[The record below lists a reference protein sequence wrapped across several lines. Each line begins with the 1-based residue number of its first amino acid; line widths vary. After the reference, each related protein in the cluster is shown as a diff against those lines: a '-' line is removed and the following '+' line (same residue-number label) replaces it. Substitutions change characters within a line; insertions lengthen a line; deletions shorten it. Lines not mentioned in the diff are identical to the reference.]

1 MLKAEEEEVLYVSG
15 TRERK
20 GEIDRRG
27 TRLNIGSE
35 TPLGRG
41 GLRSQWG
48 QVKKVRVKFVKQ

>member
-35 TPLGRG
+35 TPLGG
-41 GLRSQWG
+41 GRSQWG

>member
-20 GEIDRRG
+20 GEVDRRG

-35 TPLGRG
+35 TPLGEG
-41 GLRSQWG
+41 GFKEPVGPGEES
-48 QVKKVRVKFVKQ
+48 